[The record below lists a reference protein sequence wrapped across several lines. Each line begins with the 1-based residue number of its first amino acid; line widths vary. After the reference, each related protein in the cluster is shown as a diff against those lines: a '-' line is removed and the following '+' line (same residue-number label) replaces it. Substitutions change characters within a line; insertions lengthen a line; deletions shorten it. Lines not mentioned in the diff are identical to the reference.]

1 MSHVNGDGRTARVI
15 AILSWRAAL
24 RSGYDCAVDINNIN
38 HVGMAIRDLA
48 ATTERYEAMG
58 FQLTPYSPHSAAW
71 KPGDPVQPLGSGNR
85 CVMFENTYL
94 EILANEDAAKPA
106 PRIAN
111 FLNRHQGAHIICF
124 DCGDCHFVDTRV
136 RKLGVETSGV
146 IPLQRDIETPDGVR
160 TAKFERTQFAP
171 KASPEGYIQASRH
184 LTPEYIYQPR
194 YIRHPNGC
202 FQLAETILIADDLT
216 AFERRYRDYLDVVPA
231 SEGNSL
237 RFRLPL
243 GTTLTLVDFR
253 HAPAMLP
260 GTLLPPIP
268 GIGAVGFCTGD
279 LKGTRDRLKAN
290 NFTVVEIG
298 GRILVPAEEASGVAL
313 IFGE

>member
-1 MSHVNGDGRTARVI
+1 
-15 AILSWRAAL
+15 LSWRAAL

-71 KPGDPVQPLGSGNR
+71 KPGEHVQPLGSGNR
-85 CVMFENTYL
+85 CIMFMNTYL
-94 EILANEDAAKPA
+94 EILASEDAAKPA

-124 DCGDCHFVDTRV
+124 DCGDCDFVDKRV
-136 RKLGVETSGV
+136 RGLGIETSGV

-202 FQLAETILIADDLT
+202 FQFAETILIADDLT
-216 AFERRYRDYLDVVPA
+216 AFERRYRDYLNVTPA
-231 SEGNSL
+231 REGNLL

-268 GIGAVGFCTGD
+268 GIGAVGFRTGD